1 MTYEEQKEYVNSWLA
16 SRRKDSCGECH
27 EGVVTLDWLSVVT
40 FAPCPNC
47 GGSDNGNNTGRREIH
62 VVKERI
68 EAF

>member
-1 MTYEEQKEYVNSWLA
+1 MTYEEQKEFVNSWLA

-27 EGVVTLDWLSVVT
+27 EGVATLDLLSVVT

-47 GGSDNGNNTGRREIH
+47 GGSDNGNHTGRREIH
-62 VVKERI
+62 VVKERV